1 MEYYMGRSLTN
12 AMINLGIDSEV
23 EEALF
28 EVSEVNLQ
36 LGAKECLALSQTWS
50 STSFPPDEHFYAGM
64 HLVTADL
71 QLPHTHTHI
80 HIPSTMYI

>member
-1 MEYYMGRSLTN
+1 MGRSLTN

-36 LGAKECLALSQTWS
+36 LGAKECLALSQT
-50 STSFPPDEHFYAGM
+50 
-64 HLVTADL
+64 
-71 QLPHTHTHI
+71 
-80 HIPSTMYI
+80 

>member
-12 AMINLGIDSEV
+12 AMVNLGIDSEV

-36 LGAKECLALSQTWS
+36 LGAKECLALSKTWS
-50 STSFPPDEHFYAGM
+50 STSFPQMNIFVQECT
-64 HLVTADL
+64 L
-71 QLPHTHTHI
+71 
-80 HIPSTMYI
+80 